1 MCIRDRYI
9 PALMITGDTSS
20 NLIREFGQN
29 DFEVLHKPIKPGVLL
44 AKINSEI
51 SAGNNAGKALD
62 ADSKAA
68 AWSSG
73 SAVNQ

>member
-1 MCIRDRYI
+1 
-9 PALMITGDTSS
+9 MITGDTSS

-51 SAGNNAGKALD
+51 SAGNGSGNNAAKALD
-62 ADSKAA
+62 AESKAA